1 MRSSRSEL
9 RRCRQRNRRRAFII
23 CILVV
28 VTAVIAFIVT
38 GYGDVYRN
46 EAEFREFADSQF
58 KASDLS
64 NVIDIE
70 KTEYEYGEAFS
81 YAVEYS
87 RCNDKDIKTF
97 RDKKIESIKNQFNM
111 LYVNYE
117 DENTEDADEVKKA
130 LLLRTSVY
138 ETENGVINLAI
149 FRTDV
154 LEEDRN
160 MQIAYEDVYTY
171 QFSVRTGDML
181 LPPQVFV
188 EDYRYYCSDY
198 FKEYFTTNY
207 DEEELVEGWED
218 KLEPDY
224 ENFTEFIV
232 TETGVTFFFE
242 EGTVITDTP
251 GITCAGIASLQ
262 AEPILREKILQR
274 YIDPNKPMVALTYDD
289 GPGLKSED
297 RILDCLKENNAVAT
311 FFYQG
316 AFIEGREDKIE
327 RAKRIGCEIG
337 HHTWSHPVLTDLET
351 KELKK
356 QFDKTNE
363 AIYDACGEYPT
374 VFRPS
379 YGETDSKVNKMS
391 QLPVIMWSIDTVDWE
406 SKNGK
411 KVFNHVKKCG
421 NLDGDVILL
430 HSIHDST
437 ADATEMLIPWLK
449 EKGYQLVTVSE
460 MIKYKTGKD
469 PIAGKVYWS
478 LY

>member
-1 MRSSRSEL
+1 MRSSRSEK
-9 RRCRQRNRRRAFII
+9 RRRKQRNRK
-23 CILVV
+23 ILLISCMLM
-28 VTAVIAFIVT
+28 VIAVVIAYIAID
-38 GYGDVYRN
+38 YGDTYRN
-46 EAEFREFADSQF
+46 ENEFKKYVDSQF
-58 KASDLS
+58 ESGDLYD
-64 NVIDIE
+64 VINID
-70 KTEYEYGEAFS
+70 KTEYEYGETLS

-87 RCNDKDIKTF
+87 QCNDKDIKAF
-97 RDKKIESIKNQFNM
+97 RDEKINNIKDDFNK
-111 LYVNYE
+111 LYFNEEVE
-117 DENTEDADEVKKA
+117 DSKETKKA

-149 FRTDV
+149 YRTDV

-171 QFSVRTGDML
+171 QISKRTGDLL

-188 EDYRYYCSDY
+188 EDYKYYCSDY
-198 FKEYFTTNY
+198 FNEYFSTHY
-207 DEEELVEGWED
+207 DKEDLIEGWEE
-218 KLEPDY
+218 KLEPKD
-224 ENFTEFIV
+224 ENFEKYII

-242 EGTVITDTP
+242 EGTIIEDTP

-262 AEPILREKILQR
+262 AEPILRDKILMR

-316 AFIEGREDKIE
+316 VFIDGREEKIQ
-327 RAKRIGCEIG
+327 RAKKIGCEIG

-351 KELKK
+351 KDLKK

-363 AIYDACGEYPT
+363 AIYEACGEYPT

-391 QLPVIMWSIDTVDWE
+391 GLPVIMWSIDTVDWE
-406 SKNGK
+406 SRNGK
-411 KVFNHVKKCG
+411 KVFELVKNSG

-460 MIKYKTGKD
+460 LIKYKTGKD
-469 PIAGKVYWS
+469 PVPGKVYWS